1 MRVVIEAKEI
11 RGMWS
16 PGKNDGLPRNA
27 TLERGS
33 SERGFT
39 LLEAV
44 IGLVLMMI
52 VALGSASLFSFS
64 VYNNSGGSERA
75 TSLAIAQQA
84 LERLRSATFNSTTTA
99 AGLAGGSIT
108 QNGVVRDFRTYTV
121 TVTVDDDPSTWAIE
135 IIPATNFKRIT
146 ISVTPERIGQGW
158 AFGAGGRVMLITERS
173 RTDR

>member
-1 MRVVIEAKEI
+1 MSIAVQQDRIWLRSNHGASLSAVSGRAS
-11 RGMWS
+11 G
-16 PGKNDGLPRNA
+16 
-27 TLERGS
+27 
-33 SERGFT
+33 ERGFT

-84 LERLRSATFNSTTTA
+84 MERLRSATFNSTTTA
-99 AGLAGGSIT
+99 AALAGGSNT
-108 QNGVVRDFRTYTV
+108 QTGVIRDFRTYTV
-121 TVTVDDDPSTWAIE
+121 TVTVDDDPSTLGIE
-135 IIPATNFKRIT
+135 IIPTTNFKRIT
-146 ISVTPERIGQGW
+146 IAVTPETVGRGW
-158 AFGAGGRVMLITERS
+158 AFGAGGTVSLITERS

>member
-1 MRVVIEAKEI
+1 MKVAIEHKEKHP
-11 RGMWS
+11 MWPVRKATRRLRS
-16 PGKNDGLPRNA
+16 AAVEGK
-27 TLERGS
+27 S
-33 SERGFT
+33 SESGFT

-44 IGLVLMMI
+44 IGLLLMMI

-84 LERLRSATFNSTTTA
+84 LERLRSASFNSTTTA
-99 AGLAGGSIT
+99 AGLAGGPNT
-108 QNGVVRDFRTYTV
+108 QTGVIRDFRTYTV
-121 TVTVDDDPSTWAIE
+121 TVTVDDDPSTWAVE

-146 ISVTPERIGQGW
+146 ISVTPERIGRGW
-158 AFGAGGRVMLITERS
+158 AFGAGGTVTLITERS